1 MKSNVSTAD
10 RITRIII
17 AVAIV
22 AMYFLDVISGTTGI
36 VLLIIAA
43 VLALTAL
50 INFCPLYFLLGLST
64 NKKA

>member
-22 AMYFLDVISGTTGI
+22 AMYFLDVISGTAGI

-50 INFCPLYFLLGLST
+50 INFCPLYFLLGLRT
-64 NKKA
+64 NKKV

>member
-50 INFCPLYFLLGLST
+50 LNFLLGLST

>member
-50 INFCPLYFLLGLST
+50 INFCPLYFLLGLRT
-64 NKKA
+64 NKKV